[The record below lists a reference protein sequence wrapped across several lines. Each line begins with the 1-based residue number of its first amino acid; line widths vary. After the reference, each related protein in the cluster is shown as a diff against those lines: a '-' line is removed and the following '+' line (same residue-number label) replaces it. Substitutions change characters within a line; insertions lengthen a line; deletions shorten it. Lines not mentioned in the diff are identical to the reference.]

1 MNGKIV
7 SLIYI
12 LFRRSH
18 LNDLIGA
25 ATFGQLYSNLFT
37 YPLYIGVCLLLM
49 LVYSVIYLLLAIYIE
64 RINPG
69 EFGVA
74 QPWNYL
80 FKRSYWKPQATA
92 VVHPLNGNERPTIT
106 VNRVHIHNPWI
117 EVNATTNM
125 DNPSLTVSHL
135 TKVNNRLFI
144 FSL

>member
-1 MNGKIV
+1 
-7 SLIYI
+7 
-12 LFRRSH
+12 
-18 LNDLIGA
+18 
-25 ATFGQLYSNLFT
+25 
-37 YPLYIGVCLLLM
+37 M

-80 FKRSYWKPQATA
+80 FKKSYWKPRATA
-92 VVHPLNGNERPTIT
+92 TVRPLHNNEKAENKNDEIYGNNDWVEL
-106 VNRVHIHNPWI
+106 NPMM
-117 EVNATTNM
+117 NM
-125 DNPSLTVSHL
+125 KNPSLTVSHL